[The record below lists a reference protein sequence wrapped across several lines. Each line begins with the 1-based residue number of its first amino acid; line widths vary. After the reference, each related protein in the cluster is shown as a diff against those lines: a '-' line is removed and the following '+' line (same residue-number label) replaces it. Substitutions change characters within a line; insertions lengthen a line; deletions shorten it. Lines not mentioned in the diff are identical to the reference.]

1 MKIFYDSTF
10 INKEKLLE
18 AGINHKIKLE
28 YYKITN
34 EDYEKGKKEKFG
46 ISIIKKEYTSNKVE
60 TEEKSIK
67 YLYNEENKINEILK
81 ILREHEVT
89 PIGMKD
95 IVLEFCILETL
106 QKTCKL

>member
-1 MKIFYDSTF
+1 MKTFYGSTF
-10 INKEKLLE
+10 IKKEKLKE

-28 YYKITN
+28 YYKIAN
-34 EDYEKGKKEKFG
+34 EDYERVKKEKFG
-46 ISIIKKEYTSNKVE
+46 VSIIKKEYINNEVQ

-67 YLYNEENKINEILK
+67 YLYNDENKINEILN

-95 IVLEFCILETL
+95 IVLDFCMLETL
-106 QKTCKL
+106 EKTCKL